1 MCIETQNLATALLP
15 KFAQDVGYD
24 VQLLQLISAYQKKPG
39 TETYQAVQEFLL
51 KKRNELQIVM
61 NSFIPIETIRR
72 INLNILDYED
82 NLLWSTARLNEQDK
96 IVLLYQASEYSPQST
111 QGSSYK
117 KFEEGSEYSLS
128 WVSGGPIFA
137 KGGALKFG
145 IVTIFGVESCELEE
159 NCVNGY
165 GCDEDSICASGIC
178 CNNLC
183 ASSC

>member
-128 WVSGGPIFA
+128 WVSGGPIFP

-145 IVTIFGVESCELEE
+145 SSLRL
-159 NCVNGY
+159 NGY
-165 GCDEDSICASGIC
+165 GCQTDGQCASGIC
-178 CNNLC
+178 CDEVC
-183 ASSC
+183 ADSCS